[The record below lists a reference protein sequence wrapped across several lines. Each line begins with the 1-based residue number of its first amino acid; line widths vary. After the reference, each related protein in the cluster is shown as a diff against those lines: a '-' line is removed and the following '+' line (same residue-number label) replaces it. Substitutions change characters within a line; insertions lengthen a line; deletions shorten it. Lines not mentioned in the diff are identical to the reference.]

1 MVKFLTKMFSHL
13 ILSLLS
19 SMVSVLV
26 SAKTAKVESSRLVF
40 YGLER
45 TNELWLR
52 QYLDLS
58 IPIKSSPDDLKQIQT
73 KILTT
78 GVFSHV
84 QPEVLAE
91 GKLNGQVDNILKI
104 SVKEKWTTIP
114 VVRTEFGGGTPFYV
128 VGLYD
133 QHSFG
138 RLLTIGAQFQKY
150 GDEEPGFVAWV
161 RAPRL
166 KGGKFNLGVE
176 YWDDVRKR
184 TFYDM
189 KGKEQSSLVVRGK
202 TIRGFYQSRHRNLFR
217 SDKIKAGV
225 DLKVRELYDSS
236 VEVFTNPIGDE
247 LVHPK
252 IGRSL
257 KALAVLV
264 YDDIDINNYDYD
276 GLRLTSEVGKIFES
290 KLNFNTYRLEG
301 FYYQIVHPINF
312 AAHFE
317 WDVSESRS
325 MADIRFVGG
334 FGSVSGRAGSA
345 SIPPGWA

>member
-1 MVKFLTKMFSHL
+1 MDHDTSCQDR
-13 ILSLLS
+13 IWWRNS
-19 SMVSVLV
+19 
-26 SAKTAKVESSRLVF
+26 
-40 YGLER
+40 
-45 TNELWLR
+45 
-52 QYLDLS
+52 
-58 IPIKSSPDDLKQIQT
+58 
-73 KILTT
+73 
-78 GVFSHV
+78 
-84 QPEVLAE
+84 
-91 GKLNGQVDNILKI
+91 
-104 SVKEKWTTIP
+104 
-114 VVRTEFGGGTPFYV
+114 FYV

-290 KLNFNTYRLEG
+290 NLNFNTYRLEG

-334 FGSVSGRAGSA
+334 FGSVRGYPDGLERGSKRYYTNVELRYIGLRRGDTQFQFVSFFDFGKAGYSYDDMQKKPIKSYGIGLRIA
-345 SIPPGWA
+345 SIRVDRLMLRLDYGISVDENFSGISLGFNQYFQPHKPL